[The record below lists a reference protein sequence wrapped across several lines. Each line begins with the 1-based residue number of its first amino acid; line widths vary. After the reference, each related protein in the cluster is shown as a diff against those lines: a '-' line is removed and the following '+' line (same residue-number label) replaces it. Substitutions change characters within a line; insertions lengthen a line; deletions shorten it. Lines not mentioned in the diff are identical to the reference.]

1 LRLSRTVSIH
11 TPMNISLNIFA
22 RILAALIVLFPA
34 ADAFA
39 AGPGGDLPA
48 ASGSPAPSRL
58 EKARGGERKLFDET
72 YQFIF
77 FATLEGLYRDGVS
90 SADVDSLLATKGKEG
105 GYLNFIYTCPIC
117 MPVEGAIVTYKLRP
131 RIDHMKLPNY
141 QTDERTFGFGLPK
154 EVSDELQSEKASVRL
169 KAVNELVS
177 NWISYRMDHS
187 GLTKNGKKKLI
198 EELQKRRKEG
208 MNALRSFAANMNGP
222 NSMDAF
228 AAGYEGG
235 DECAVCNGA
244 LQMPLKLKER

>member
-1 LRLSRTVSIH
+1 MRLTHLPPARAAIH
-11 TPMNISLNIFA
+11 QQ
-22 RILAALIVLFPA
+22 
-34 ADAFA
+34 
-39 AGPGGDLPA
+39 G
-48 ASGSPAPSRL
+48 SGSPRAPSRL

-90 SADVDSLLATKGKEG
+90 SVDVDSLLATKGKEG

-131 RIDHMKLPNY
+131 RIDHIRSCQIIK
-141 QTDERTFGFGLPK
+141 RTNALSVLDCQRK
-154 EVSDELQSEKASVRL
+154 VSNELQSEKASVRL
-169 KAVNELVS
+169 KAVNQLVS

-187 GLTKNGKKKLI
+187 GLTNDGKKKLI